1 MVFSFGVYSLYA
13 CFPLRA
19 ETFVNVRASKYLF
32 LKCGFQISN
41 SKLNMIKLIA
51 EVKYSRVKYV
61 KVLEYT
67 KAFGYIKLNQA
78 KISQV
83 N

>member
-1 MVFSFGVYSLYA
+1 
-13 CFPLRA
+13 
-19 ETFVNVRASKYLF
+19 
-32 LKCGFQISN
+32 
-41 SKLNMIKLIA
+41 MIKLIA